1 MKKLLLAAA
10 VMAAAFLLASN
21 RVQADSGIFGTY
33 IGINAKG
40 AGNTWYG
47 AQQHGNTITSFNGL
61 NLGTFTNG
69 NTLTISGFQVETFK
83 NSGSDVTGATL
94 YYRVRASGGSGGS
107 FASQSESFLSNADFT
122 DAAGNFVTGSG
133 DQLWGKNA
141 GDISLN
147 VLNGINVSESTAYD
161 LEIYFEAA
169 TSDGTRTSNNGG
181 ANYIATFTAV
191 PEPSTY
197 ALLGFAAAGL
207 GTLIIRRHRRL
218 A

>member
-10 VMAAAFLLASN
+10 VMAAAFVLASN
-21 RVQADSGIFGTY
+21 SVQAGSGIFGTY

-47 AQQHGNTITSFNGL
+47 AQQHGNTITSFSGL

-69 NTLTISGFQVETFK
+69 NTLTISGFQVETYK

-94 YYRVRASGGSGGS
+94 YYRVRPSGGSGGS
-107 FASQSESFLSNADFT
+107 FASQSASFLSNANFT

-161 LEIYFEAA
+161 LEIYFQAA
-169 TSDGTRTSNNGG
+169 TSDGTATSNNGG